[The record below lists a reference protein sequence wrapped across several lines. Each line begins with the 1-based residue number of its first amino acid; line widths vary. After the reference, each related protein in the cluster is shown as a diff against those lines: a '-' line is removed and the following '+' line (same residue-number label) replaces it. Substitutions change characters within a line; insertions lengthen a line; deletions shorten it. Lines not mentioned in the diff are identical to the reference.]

1 MEIIEAIKQK
11 IQDASKDYPEIRKCI
26 KNEKGMVYCAN
37 RISHMM
43 KYENCDFSGACAWL
57 ESELEGMD

>member
-1 MEIIEAIKQK
+1 MGTIDAIKEK
-11 IQDASKDYPEIRKCI
+11 IQTAAQDYPQIRNRI
-26 KNEKGMVYCAN
+26 KNEKGMVYCIN

-43 KYENCDFSGACAWL
+43 KYDSCDFSGACAWL